1 MSHDMAPQV
10 PHEEQLIMEKVVFEN
25 KYFPFKKRKWVAFAF
40 VNNYKIILP
49 QRISISASTNPR
61 ISDRHGPSPEPTSDG
76 FMEEEIPFKKR
87 SADVVELIDVS
98 DDDSIV
104 PVQPTQILGT
114 ILKKKVATGGI
125 TAMVLVLL
133 VDTEADADKALWV
146 SLCSRPHK
154 ATSVGW

>member
-1 MSHDMAPQV
+1 
-10 PHEEQLIMEKVVFEN
+10 
-25 KYFPFKKRKWVAFAF
+25 
-40 VNNYKIILP
+40 
-49 QRISISASTNPR
+49 
-61 ISDRHGPSPEPTSDG
+61 
-76 FMEEEIPFKKR
+76 MEEEIPFKKR

-133 VDTEADADKALWV
+133 VDTEAHADKAL
-146 SLCSRPHK
+146 
-154 ATSVGW
+154 